1 MIDNKTKEQKQQEIL
16 ERGENKTNKV
26 LKLLLKEAIEK
37 VKIDKETDI

>member
-26 LKLLLKEAIEK
+26 LKLLLKEAIDK
-37 VKIDKETDI
+37 VKIDNETYI